1 MTDALQA
8 AEALDEGEGGGGEVR
23 AYEADDSR
31 AYLGIGDVGQDA
43 GDLASVIPRD
53 STTTLEDDVTGEA

>member
-8 AEALDEGEGGGGEVR
+8 AEALNEGEGGGGEVR
-23 AYEADDSR
+23 AYEADDCR
-31 AYLGIGDVGQDA
+31 AYLGIGDVGRDA

-53 STTTLEDDVTGEA
+53 STTTLEDDVAGEA

>member
-8 AEALDEGEGGGGEVR
+8 AEALNEGEGGGGEMR

-31 AYLGIGDVGQDA
+31 AYLGIGDVGRDA

>member
-8 AEALDEGEGGGGEVR
+8 AETLNEGEGGGGEVR

-31 AYLGIGDVGQDA
+31 AYLGIGDVSRDT
-43 GDLASVIPRD
+43 GDLACAVPCD
-53 STTTLEDDVTGEA
+53 TATTLEDDVTGEA